1 MLRTFFVL
9 LCTSEVTNYSKLLL
23 LQAIR
28 VFLLM
33 RDLCLALL
41 GKNEEHLPLSKVE
54 NSVHL
59 EDVLDLSKW
68 KVPFFFVHLL
78 FFNLLVWL
86 VLTKLYVYTKCERP
100 LNFTLWELFVEM
112 HSDGIEAFYDRRHEV
127 FPMDK

>member
-1 MLRTFFVL
+1 MCAHNVSEISPVRCAHSFIFWIQKLATSALNPGKDF
-9 LCTSEVTNYSKLLL
+9 LCVIVQQVFLMPEKKHSSEFINYSKLLL
-23 LQAIR
+23 LKAIR

-68 KVPFFFVHLL
+68 KVPL
-78 FFNLLVWL
+78 FL
-86 VLTKLYVYTKCERP
+86 
-100 LNFTLWELFVEM
+100 FT
-112 HSDGIEAFYDRRHEV
+112 FY
-127 FPMDK
+127 FLIYWFGWY

>member
-1 MLRTFFVL
+1 MPEKKQS
-9 LCTSEVTNYSKLLL
+9 SEVINYSKLLL
-23 LQAIR
+23 LKAIR

-68 KVPFFFVHLL
+68 KVPLFLFTFYFVIYW
-78 FFNLLVWL
+78 FGW
-86 VLTKLYVYTKCERP
+86 Y
-100 LNFTLWELFVEM
+100 
-112 HSDGIEAFYDRRHEV
+112 
-127 FPMDK
+127 